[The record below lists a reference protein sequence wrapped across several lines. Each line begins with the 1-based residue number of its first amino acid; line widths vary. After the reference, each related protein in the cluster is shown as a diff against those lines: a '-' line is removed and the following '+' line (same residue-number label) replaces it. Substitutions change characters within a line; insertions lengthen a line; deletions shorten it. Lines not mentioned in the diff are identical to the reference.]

1 MGRKLQI
8 VVDLTDTNP
17 RTKGA
22 ATLLATRP
30 LQPPTSNHPTIQPAS
45 SSTLQSSN
53 PPTLQSFS
61 PSTLQSPSLYTDP
74 MRVRATVFERPNS
87 PFSVE
92 TLDLEPPRAGEVLVR
107 MKAVGV
113 CHSDY
118 HLVTGATAHPTPCVV
133 GHEGAGIVEAVGDG
147 TAAVKPG
154 DRIALSWAPNC
165 GGCFYCRKGRPSL
178 CQAYVD
184 AIWAGTMLD
193 GSTRLSRRGEPVYH
207 YSALACFA
215 EYAVVPEQCCV
226 PLPSELPWT
235 SAAMIG
241 CAVTTG
247 VGAILNTAKV
257 EPGSSVAVF
266 GVGGV
271 GLSALMGARVAGA
284 STIIAV
290 DPLESRLAKA
300 RELGATHTFLPLS
313 AQAGRGSG
321 GGVLD
326 AIRAATEGRG
336 ADYVIEAVG
345 VPAVQET
352 CLEAARPGGTVVLS
366 GIAPMGSGT
375 NFPGAILTRQE
386 KTVMGS
392 YYGTANP
399 ARDFPHYAEMALD
412 GRLPL
417 DKLVTRTYT
426 LDQINEA
433 YADMLAGRTARGAV
447 VFG

>member
-1 MGRKLQI
+1 
-8 VVDLTDTNP
+8 
-17 RTKGA
+17 
-22 ATLLATRP
+22 
-30 LQPPTSNHPTIQPAS
+30 
-45 SSTLQSSN
+45 
-53 PPTLQSFS
+53 
-61 PSTLQSPSLYTDP
+61 
-74 MRVRATVFERPNS
+74 MRVLAAVFERPNA

-92 TLDLEPPRAGEVLVR
+92 PLDLQEPRAGEVLVR

-118 HLVTGATAHPTPCVV
+118 HLVTGATAHPVPCVV
-133 GHEGAGIVEAVGDG
+133 GHEGAGVVEAIGEG
-147 TAAVKPG
+147 TTSVKPG

-165 GGCFYCRKGRPSL
+165 GGCFYCQKGRPSL

-193 GSTRLSRRGEPVYH
+193 GTTRLSRNGKPVYH

-215 EYAVVPEQCCV
+215 EYAVVPEQCCI
-226 PLPSELPWT
+226 PLPDELPWT

-257 EPGSSVAVF
+257 EPGSSVAIF

-271 GLSALMGARVAGA
+271 GLSAVMGAKVEGA
-284 STIIAV
+284 SMILAV

-300 RELGATHTFLPLS
+300 RDLGATHTVASVDPG
-313 AQAGRGSG
+313 AVVG
-321 GGVLD
+321 

-336 ADYVIEAVG
+336 ADVVVEAVG
-345 VPAVQET
+345 IPAVQEL
-352 CLEAARPGGTVVLS
+352 CLEAARPGGAVVLS

-392 YYGTANP
+392 YYGTADP
-399 ARDFPHYAEMALD
+399 ARDFRLYAQMALD

-417 DKLVTRTYT
+417 EKLVTRTYA
-426 LDQINEA
+426 LERINEA

-447 VFG
+447 VFD